1 MPKIRVVRKESA
13 IASLGQRYSRRANC
27 IFAVPRNLS
36 ELVENLLFLIR
47 PAARYRCLT
56 ASINSRLASTLSRL
70 LIDPVPFPGNG

>member
-36 ELVENLLFLIR
+36 ELVENLLF
-47 PAARYRCLT
+47 
-56 ASINSRLASTLSRL
+56 
-70 LIDPVPFPGNG
+70 